1 MNREQNFRRYSMN
14 IPNVEQERLQGWLT
28 IANAVETGQYSETVE
43 KRATIYTRNVVWK
56 GGGKGF
62 KWRCGLF

>member
-28 IANAVETGQYSETVE
+28 IANAIETGQYSETVE
-43 KRATIYTRNVVWK
+43 KRGELPETFFGMVGER
-56 GGGKGF
+56 F
-62 KWRCGLF
+62 

>member
-28 IANAVETGQYSETVE
+28 IANAIETGQ
-43 KRATIYTRNVVWK
+43 
-56 GGGKGF
+56 
-62 KWRCGLF
+62 CQ

>member
-43 KRATIYTRNVVWK
+43 KRATITRNVFWN
-56 GGGKGF
+56 GGGRVLNGAAD
-62 KWRCGLF
+62 C

>member
-1 MNREQNFRRYSMN
+1 MN

-28 IANAVETGQYSETVE
+28 IANAIETGQYSETVE
-43 KRATIYTRNVVWK
+43 KRGELPETFLEWW
-56 GGGKGF
+56 GKGF

>member
-28 IANAVETGQYSETVE
+28 IANAVETGQYSTVKRLKRGRQLPETFFGRVGE
-43 KRATIYTRNVVWK
+43 
-56 GGGKGF
+56 GF
-62 KWRCGLF
+62 

>member
-43 KRATIYTRNVVWK
+43 KRATITRNVFW
-56 GGGKGF
+56 KGF
-62 KWRCGLF
+62 KWRCGLL